1 MRILDILDSAVPN
14 DKAENVREVDYERLQ
29 KLGYNTILFDYDN
42 TIAVWREPFDM
53 RNKPVIDN
61 LISSGMKVGVV
72 TNGPQS
78 RVKNLKDLF
87 GEELKVYHSMRKP
100 GTKELR
106 KVLSDMKSR
115 PEKTVIIGDLFFTDI
130 IAGNRMGMY
139 SILVAPLVDISQKWY
154 KRLLGKIT
162 IAAYLVFFFTIGWV
176 FRLGRLATPHLF
188 ANSVMDID
196 FDSLKES
203 GHRLVIFDFDN
214 TLESWGASTVSKEK
228 RLLLNRV
235 ERLGL
240 NILLISNGK
249 ADRLGKIDEE
259 LDTIKVISRARKPLT
274 FKSKR
279 VLKDYGVPP
288 YKTVVVGDQL
298 FPDIIMGNLLG
309 AYTVKV
315 EPISEKEF
323 FWTKLVRRVEGIL
336 LSKMRKHPEVE
347 ALDK

>member
-1 MRILDILDSAVPN
+1 MRILDILDNAVPN

-78 RVKNLKDLF
+78 RVKNLRDLF
-87 GEELKVYHSMRKP
+87 GEELRVYHSMRKP

-162 IAAYLVFFFTIGWV
+162 IAAHSVFFFTIGWI
-176 FRLGRLATPHLF
+176 FRTGRLATPHMF
-188 ANSVMDID
+188 SAGAMDID
-196 FDSLKES
+196 FDALKES
-203 GHRLVIFDFDN
+203 GYRLVIFDFDN
-214 TLESWGASTVSKEK
+214 TLEPWGASSISKEK

-235 ERLGL
+235 ERLGMEVV
-240 NILLISNGK
+240 LISNGK
-249 ADRLGKIDEE
+249 AGRLSKIDDE
-259 LDTIKVISRARKPLT
+259 LDSIRVISRARKPLT
-274 FKSKR
+274 FKVKR
-279 VLKDYGVPP
+279 ALRDFDVPS

-298 FPDIIMGNLLG
+298 FTDIIMGNLLG
-309 AYTVKV
+309 AYTIKV
-315 EPISEKEF
+315 EPISEREF
-323 FWTKLVRRVEGIL
+323 FWTKLVRRVEGLL